1 VPLPVEGHTLDVID
15 KIFETLVAAIIA
27 AGTGHT
33 IASIYRERQDHRRW
47 RETVKRL
54 RFGESNASN

>member
-1 VPLPVEGHTLDVID
+1 VID

>member
-1 VPLPVEGHTLDVID
+1 VID
-15 KIFETLVAAIIA
+15 RLFEALVAAIIA

-33 IASIYRERQDHRRW
+33 IANIYRERKDHRRW